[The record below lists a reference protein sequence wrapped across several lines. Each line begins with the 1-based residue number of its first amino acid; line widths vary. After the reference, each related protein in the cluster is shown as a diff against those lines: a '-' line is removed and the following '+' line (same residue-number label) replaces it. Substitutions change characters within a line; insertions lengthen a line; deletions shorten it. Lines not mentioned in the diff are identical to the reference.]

1 MLFVT
6 VLTPPRAACRHRA
19 PRPPCQQRHLRRRDE
34 IVPSTRMHEPHAA
47 RHARWGRTLVSHGPV
62 WWTRLD
68 GDRDQ
73 DRRAALPACQVSM
86 LASAS
91 WIQTLG
97 IPGAAVTL
105 KGMRSSPR
113 LSFARRQL
121 LSVRTENIPVPPSAC
136 FGRAG
141 EPRAALARGS
151 RSPARM
157 LAAAAETLSVAGTG
171 GHGRVPGAPR
181 CQPRGAA
188 GRRFGPAQRL
198 SKWQERSTAQTQ
210 ECLFLFPIEFLF
222 ISCPYGYLFS
232 PPLTLWQGSRILM
245 RRKLV
250 KSQAFPGGRFGN
262 ERLV

>member
-1 MLFVT
+1 MPASRPT
-6 VLTPPRAACRHRA
+6 APRAGGVTRGAGTRSS
-19 PRPPCQQRHLRRRDE
+19 RPPACASPTL
-34 IVPSTRMHEPHAA
+34 PGMHAGA
-47 RHARWGRTLVSHGPV
+47 VRWFPTVRS

-68 GDRDQ
+68 GDRDR
-73 DRRAALPACQVSM
+73 DRDEAALLACQVSM
-86 LASAS
+86 LADAS

-97 IPGAAVTL
+97 IPGAAVRL

-113 LSFARRQL
+113 LGFARRQL
-121 LSVRTENIPVPPSAC
+121 LSVRTENIPVPPSARS
-136 FGRAG
+136 GGAG

-151 RSPARM
+151 RSPAQM
-157 LAAAAETLSVAGTG
+157 LAAAETLGVAGTG

-188 GRRFGPAQRL
+188 GRRFGAAQRL

-232 PPLTLWQGSRILM
+232 PPLALWQGSRILM